1 MVKRYDVVK
10 AGCQAIFEWMC
21 MFSHFSTT
29 EVNNVDRI
37 MQSAYLCV
45 ILYVKHKIL
54 PLPCSLSLISNSCQ
68 NPRWWPRWQLL
79 LVTSQAFSCASSHKI
94 YLMLLKRSKAFHW
107 RQNRFE
113 ILQFIKT
120 SRKAFISP
128 LPLVP
133 RWGYE
138 FTCTSVCWLSRDIA
152 PQSCVNLLRR
162 FHGEGKFVPAWISG
176 KLPTYPSPK
185 STLTLTSHLGQNVGL
200 GEG

>member
-107 RQNRFE
+107 RQIVSKYCNLSKPLARR
-113 ILQFIKT
+113 L
-120 SRKAFISP
+120 SAPSP
-128 LPLVP
+128 LYQGGGMNLRVRP
-133 RWGYE
+133 
-138 FTCTSVCWLSRDIA
+138 
-152 PQSCVNLLRR
+152 CVDWA
-162 FHGEGKFVPAWISG
+162 EI
-176 KLPTYPSPK
+176 
-185 STLTLTSHLGQNVGL
+185 
-200 GEG
+200 